1 MLRIRTIALCACAL
15 WTANLLGACSASFW
29 YTQVQAAQSEKCEK
43 LVNMED
49 RRRCK
54 AETSIDKER
63 YDKERQ
69 RISSRSS

>member
-1 MLRIRTIALCACAL
+1 MPTLHRRACAASAL
-15 WTANLLGACSASFW
+15 FALSWLSGCSTSFW
-29 YTQVQAAQSEKCEK
+29 YTQIQAAQYEKCER
-43 LVNMED
+43 LASAED

-69 RISSRSS
+69 RVSGSST